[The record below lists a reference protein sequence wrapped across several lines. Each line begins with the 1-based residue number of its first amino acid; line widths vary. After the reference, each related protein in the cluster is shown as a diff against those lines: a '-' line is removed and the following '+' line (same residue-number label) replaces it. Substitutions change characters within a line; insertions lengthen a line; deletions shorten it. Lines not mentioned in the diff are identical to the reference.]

1 MPMSIRNNNAANMV
15 LGEWKKND
23 KSLAKDLKKAASGMK
38 LNSAED
44 DASGYSISEKMR
56 TQLRSLNQDIINSQT
71 GASLMHVAEGG
82 IQNIVDELRSL
93 KELAINA
100 ANDHNTDAD
109 RATLQKEFEQRSADI
124 EDIASS
130 TNYNGKLLL
139 NGNYGTGGSPIRSF
153 PAVNATPDLATV
165 GTISGSSAYT
175 VTKNGL
181 YNIDAAFSGN
191 ISIGAGV
198 TEVEFVGPGSTLSDV
213 YISGN
218 TGGNLKLILKNFSTQ
233 NTQLKS
239 SIRFAG
245 SNNQLIFK
253 GTNSITMN
261 ASGQN
266 KEAIIN
272 VGGGLTLQGG
282 DTNGT
287 GTLNIGESWSLAAA
301 IGSDSQQDSSDADI
315 TINSGTISLHGSGLQ
330 SSFGSADIGSGWRG
344 AIGNIT
350 IAGGNISI
358 NDNSLNDGACIG
370 SGSGGTA
377 KDIYIGN
384 GANIDV
390 AFCDGAGI
398 GSGAGEKYYVADAS
412 VGNITIENATINAHP
427 TSSTHAEAAAIGS
440 GSGVPGIKSG
450 HNNKTT
456 AGNIIIRNSTIN
468 ASSVTGAA
476 IGSGESSGVGI
487 ISIGSGNTIQ
497 ATSQQGE
504 NIGLGVNG
512 YYIAKESPDMPQY
525 DHPLVI
531 HTGTKA
537 NQAMHCFLESMDLK
551 HLGIAETKVTT
562 RQKAT
567 DALDDIDNAINYAL
581 DQQTTVGSYISRL
594 HYTTSNLTTASE
606 NTQASESTIR
616 DADMAKT
623 MMDYARDNVLS
634 QSAQAMLAQANQNAS
649 SVLSLLQ

>member
-56 TQLRSLNQDIINSQT
+56 TQLRSLNQDIMNSQT

-139 NGNYGTGGSPIRSF
+139 RGDYPAPKAILPPGVEALKKMLHPAKAVADLSP
-153 PAVNATPDLATV
+153 V
-165 GTISGSSAYT
+165 GTISGTSFT
-175 VTKNGL
+175 VTQNGL
-181 YNIDAAFSGN
+181 YNIDPSFTGT
-191 ISIGAGV
+191 ISMASNV
-198 TEVEFVGPGSTLSDV
+198 TDVELVGPGSTLSNV
-213 YISGN
+213 YIAGN
-218 TGGNLKLILKNFSTQ
+218 SNGNFNLILKNYQ
-233 NTQLKS
+233 VNNTNVPS
-239 SIRFAG
+239 VTATTPIRFSG
-245 SNNQLIFK
+245 TNNQLILK
-253 GTNSITMN
+253 GTNSISEMPPVGSSLSHATIN
-261 ASGQN
+261 TGQGLTILGGDTGGSGTLKIPSGGTAGAAIGTDSGQN
-266 KEAIIN
+266 SSKADLIISSGTVDIN
-272 VGGGLTLQGG
+272 GEIGGGSWGEIGNIVIG
-282 DTNGT
+282 DAT
-287 GTLNIGESWSLAAA
+287 
-301 IGSDSQQDSSDADI
+301 I
-315 TINSGTISLHGSGLQ
+315 TCTH
-330 SSFGSADIGSGWRG
+330 IGSG
-344 AIGNIT
+344 I
-350 IAGGNISI
+350 
-358 NDNSLNDGACIG
+358 
-370 SGSGGTA
+370 GGTA

-384 GANIDV
+384 GATITTNGIGSHTNSYTGPGTYVGDITIDH
-390 AFCDGAGI
+390 AAITIPSTFGGGAGI
-398 GSGAGEKYYVADAS
+398 GSGESKNTQKDEA
-412 VGNITIENATINAHP
+412 GNITIT
-427 TSSTHAEAAAIGS
+427 
-440 GSGVPGIKSG
+440 
-450 HNNKTT
+450 
-456 AGNIIIRNSTIN
+456 NSTLNIT
-468 ASSVTGAA
+468 ATGDGAA
-476 IGSGESSGVGI
+476 IGSGAGSGVGTI
-487 ISIGSGNTIQ
+487 TIGAGNTLNV
-497 ATSQQGE
+497 TSKNGDA
-504 NIGLGVNG
+504 IGLGVNG
-512 YYIAKESPDMPQY
+512 YYTSKKSSGITYVDG
-525 DHPLVI
+525 HPLVI

-551 HLGIAETKVTT
+551 HLGIAETEVTT

-567 DALDDIDNAINYAL
+567 DALDTIDNAINYAL

-594 HYTTSNLTTASE
+594 RYTASNLTTASE

-623 MMDYARDNVLS
+623 MMAYARDNVLS
-634 QSAQAMLAQANQNAS
+634 QSAQTMLSQANQSAS